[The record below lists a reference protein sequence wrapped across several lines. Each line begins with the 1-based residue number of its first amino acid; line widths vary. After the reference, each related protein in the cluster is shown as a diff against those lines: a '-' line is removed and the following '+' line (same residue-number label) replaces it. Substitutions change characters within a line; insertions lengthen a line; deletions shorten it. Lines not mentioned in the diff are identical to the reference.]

1 MPPPA
6 GPLIV
11 LLVDLAAT
19 WFLVGLIWL
28 IQVVQYP
35 LFAAVGREGW
45 TAYHAGHARLIT
57 LVVAP
62 AMGVELISAVALLAY
77 RPPAVPAW
85 LVWTGVVA
93 VAGLWLSTAFLQV
106 PLHGRLSGGFDPAAA
121 RSLVAGNWLRTALW
135 TARGL
140 LVAYAVFLAATRP
153 AVA

>member
-11 LLVDLAAT
+11 LLVNLAAT

-28 IQVVQYP
+28 VQVVQYP

-45 TAYHAGHARLIT
+45 PAYHAGHSRLIS
-57 LVVAP
+57 LIVAP
-62 AMGVELISAVALLAY
+62 AMGVELLSAVTLLAY

-85 LVWTGVVA
+85 LVWTGAVA
-93 VAGLWLSTAFLQV
+93 VAALWLSTAFLQV
-106 PLHGRLSGGFDPAAA
+106 PLHERLSAGFDPTAA

-135 TARGL
+135 TGRGL
-140 LVAYAVFLAATRP
+140 LVAYATYAAATR
-153 AVA
+153 AAA